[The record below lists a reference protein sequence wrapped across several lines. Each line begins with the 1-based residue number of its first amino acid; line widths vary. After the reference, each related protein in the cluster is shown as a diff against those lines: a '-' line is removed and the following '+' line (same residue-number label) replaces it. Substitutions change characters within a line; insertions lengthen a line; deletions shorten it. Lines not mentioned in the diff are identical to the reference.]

1 MNRRLA
7 GVVAPL
13 AVPLTDDESVDE
25 QALRGLIRYLAP
37 HLDGYLLRGSSGE
50 YAALRPDVADRLLE
64 VALEEV
70 SDTAMVVVGVGD
82 TSTSRAIG
90 NIRRLRSDRIDAV
103 AVTSTFYYAAPDQD
117 ALIRHFR
124 EVADASD
131 YPVVLYNIPQNTGG
145 NLRPTSVERLAAHPN
160 IVGIKDS
167 WGDMV
172 EFENMLFSNL
182 PDGFAVMQGR
192 EELTVMCRILG
203 GAGIVSGLANL
214 TPWLL
219 RAVIEAVDIGD
230 TAAAVAAQR
239 DVNRAAAVFAQGHWL
254 PALKF
259 AIAELGFGTGR
270 VSHPLPEPTPAQKDA
285 IRRILTREATAPEK
299 IEENRP

>member
-1 MNRRLA
+1 VNRRLA

-25 QALRGLIRYLAP
+25 PALRGLIRYLAP

-50 YAALRPDVADRLLE
+50 YAALRPDVSDRLLE

-70 SDTAMVVVGVGD
+70 SDTAIVVVGVGD
-82 TSTSRAIG
+82 TSTTRAIG
-90 NIRRLRSDRIDAV
+90 NIRRLRSGRIDAV

-124 EVADASD
+124 EVADASN

-145 NLRPTSVERLAAHPN
+145 NLLPTSVEKLAAHPN

-172 EFENMLFSNL
+172 QFENTLFSCL

-192 EELTVMCRILG
+192 EELTMMCRVLG

-214 TPWLL
+214 TPRLL
-219 RAVIEAVDIGD
+219 RAVIDAVDIDD
-230 TAAAVAAQR
+230 TAGAVAAQR

-270 VSHPLPEPTPAQKDA
+270 ASHPLPDPTPAQKDA
-285 IRRILTREATAPEK
+285 IRRILAREATAPE
-299 IEENRP
+299 ETQEDRR